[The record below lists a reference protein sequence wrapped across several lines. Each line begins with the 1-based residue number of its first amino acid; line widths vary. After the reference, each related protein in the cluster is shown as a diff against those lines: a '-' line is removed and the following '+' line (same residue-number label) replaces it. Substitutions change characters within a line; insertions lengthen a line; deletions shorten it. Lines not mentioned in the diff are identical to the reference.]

1 MTALAASAP
10 AVTLS
15 PVARRG
21 PGGKGQGRASKPS
34 AYGRIISPR
43 RRFQARRLTI
53 ETSVSEYPTD
63 RYRSFTADWARAGH
77 ARAPYGVAVILNAM
91 SSLNAGRVIVTP
103 LPARV
108 VTDELVIVVPVAVS

>member
-1 MTALAASAP
+1 VEHESGPHSRGRQAIRVWTDHLAEEKASGEALDHRDIG
-10 AVTLS
+10 L
-15 PVARRG
+15 
-21 PGGKGQGRASKPS
+21 
-34 AYGRIISPR
+34 RI
-43 RRFQARRLTI
+43 
-53 ETSVSEYPTD
+53 PTD

-91 SSLNAGRVIVTP
+91 SSLNPGRVIVTP